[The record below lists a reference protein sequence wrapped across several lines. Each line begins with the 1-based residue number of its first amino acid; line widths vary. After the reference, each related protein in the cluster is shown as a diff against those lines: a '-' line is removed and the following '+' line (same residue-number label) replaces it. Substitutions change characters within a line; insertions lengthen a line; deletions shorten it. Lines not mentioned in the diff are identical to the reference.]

1 MAPIKTHK
9 CAYFAA
15 MIAAC
20 GVTRAAAYAN
30 GLAFVAAYNNSVS
43 GFHDL
48 DFAIGVAI
56 SPDGANLYVAAS
68 NTGSHK
74 IVTFQRNSAF
84 GRLTEGGVQLNVE
97 GLAPAVDVTVSAD
110 GKNVYATGSQA
121 IVVFQ
126 RDLMTGALS
135 FLESKRQGVDGVY
148 GHVAVAQGC
157 CYQPFAVR
165 RSQCEHRHGALHL
178 RWIGSRAARRAGR
191 PALRQPLPEET
202 VLGSAS
208 RVVEVYRRRTHA
220 GWSISGAPS
229 AGLV

>member
-97 GLAPAVDVTVSAD
+97 GLAPAVDVT
-110 GKNVYATGSQA
+110 
-121 IVVFQ
+121 
-126 RDLMTGALS
+126 M
-135 FLESKRQGVDGVY
+135 
-148 GHVAVAQGC
+148 
-157 CYQPFAVR
+157 
-165 RSQCEHRHGALHL
+165 
-178 RWIGSRAARRAGR
+178 
-191 PALRQPLPEET
+191 
-202 VLGSAS
+202 
-208 RVVEVYRRRTHA
+208 
-220 GWSISGAPS
+220 
-229 AGLV
+229 